1 MQLKLQKAVQI
12 YNQTQVPTLPEEI
25 VLLQQALHAKY
36 PNTVTI
42 ANLIAHNSELLADFL
57 KLVNT
62 NVTSEKTPIKD
73 AKAAV
78 NVLGLD
84 EIYNLFV
91 SGCLTRIVAQN
102 STEKAIMNLSAQAG
116 IAAAEMAFWVY
127 DVSRSEAYM
136 AGLMQNIG
144 AIYMARLYDEEY
156 RELFAKYAA
165 APLST
170 LPKEESFYQTSH
182 VYVGTY
188 IAKKWHFDPD
198 IYKAI
203 MLHHDPEFIAKTA
216 QEPKVRHLVGLMMV
230 ANFIVVS
237 ANGDQYLTPE
247 LKAYRD
253 LGLSALNL
261 PENALKAATAA
272 VLKWG
277 NSLGSSPGGH

>member
-12 YNQTQVPTLPEEI
+12 YNQTHVPTLPEEL

-62 NVTSEKTPIKD
+62 NVTSEKNPIKD

-91 SGCLTRIVAQN
+91 SSCLTRIVAQN
-102 STEKAIMNLSAQAG
+102 SAEKAIMNLSAQAG

-136 AGLMQNIG
+136 AGLMQDIG

-156 RELFAKYAA
+156 HQLFAKYAA

-170 LPKEESFYQTSH
+170 LPKEESIYQTSH

-188 IAKKWHFDPD
+188 LAKKWQFDPD

-203 MLHHDPEFIAKTA
+203 MLHHDAEFIAKTA

-230 ANFIVVS
+230 ANFIVIS

-261 PENALKAATAA
+261 PENALKAATSA